1 MSDLFPDGFLCQN
14 GFYWLTLS
22 ILGCWFQK
30 TRCHFFDHV
39 FSHHFSMI
47 YVDISACEQ
56 TRRLK
61 MMAIPMFVIPWNP
74 LKPLPYLWLIW
85 FSRHLEFQNGR
96 HFLYKFANV
105 SACEQ
110 RMMAMPMFMKWRITK
125 LQYAHHYTFT
135 DRAVRISK
143 WPPFMSFIL
152 NFIWV

>member
-30 TRCHFFDHV
+30 IRCHFFDHV
-39 FSHHFSMI
+39 FSHHFKIPNGRHFQWYML
-47 YVDISACEQ
+47 ISQ
-56 TRRLK
+56 L
-61 MMAIPMFVIPWNP
+61 M
-74 LKPLPYLWLIW
+74 WLIW